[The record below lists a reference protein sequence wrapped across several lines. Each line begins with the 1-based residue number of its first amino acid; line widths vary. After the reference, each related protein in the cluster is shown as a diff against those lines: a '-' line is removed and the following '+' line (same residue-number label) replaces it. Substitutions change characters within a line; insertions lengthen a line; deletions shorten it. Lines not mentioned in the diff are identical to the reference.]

1 MSTFQLTNN
10 AVKLGDIPPESTI
23 ITLGNELLASTESWK
38 KGKTFGN
45 GKVLTLRRPPAQG
58 SESSWHCRVSRHNK
72 DDATFDEFWSKLGV
86 NKAENEKQFVGAI
99 KQVSEVKRISA
110 TQSIW
115 TLYYTY
121 PPPVSPRVFTVLQ
134 TTYLSSASPRS
145 GLIVS
150 IPIDLSE
157 DEELAKIERKG
168 VRGRYVAVERLLE
181 LDDDKVE
188 WRMATSATP
197 GGMIPSFIAESSMPG
212 QIAAD
217 VTHFLKW
224 FRIIRDRTA
233 VEA

>member
-38 KGKTFGN
+38 KGKTFAN
-45 GKVLTLRRPPAQG
+45 GKVLTLRRLPAQG
-58 SESSWHCRVSRHNK
+58 SESSCHCRVSRHDK

-99 KQVSEVKRISA
+99 KQVAEVKRISA

-150 IPIDLSE
+150 IPIDVSE

-224 FRIIRDRTA
+224 FRTIRNRTA